1 MTLVDDPDEIVEHV
15 PGWCRNCGAGLTD
28 GELLGVVRRQVHD
41 IPPVRPVIVEHRLHR
56 RRCGCGQ
63 VTVAD
68 APAGVSAP
76 VQYGPSLR
84 ALAST
89 SAAAAS
95 S

>member
-1 MTLVDDPDEIVEHV
+1 
-15 PGWCRNCGAGLTD
+15 
-28 GELLGVVRRQVHD
+28 
-41 IPPVRPVIVEHRLHR
+41 VIVEHRLHR